1 MKNLYIIYKG
11 KIYYIEPDNIY
22 RIFLLMNEKIS
33 KKGLQESV
41 QDFLVNLINPL
52 SYIKEDEF
60 IWKGNKYYSVIIGR
74 FE

>member
-22 RIFLLMNEKIS
+22 RIFLLMNEKVS
-33 KKGLQESV
+33 KKELQESV

-52 SYIKEDEF
+52 SYIREDEF
-60 IWKGNKYYSVIIGR
+60 IWKGNEHYSVIIGR